1 MPGDCRG
8 KLLGPE
14 GLDFSLKKKLTLPIL
29 VLWFFISKED
39 LGEKKIGEKARSR
52 NTGVVARERE
62 NMCVYVCVREREF
75 TVSPQ

>member
-1 MPGDCRG
+1 M
-8 KLLGPE
+8 
-14 GLDFSLKKKLTLPIL
+14 
-29 VLWFFISKED
+29 
-39 LGEKKIGEKARSR
+39 KKIGEKARSR